1 MFPIRDHVLSSCIS
15 WHEIHFVL
23 VVNGV
28 YMVWDLWAL
37 AQDPPPAERLQRLP
51 KINLMWEITSFANAE

>member
-1 MFPIRDHVLSSCIS
+1 
-15 WHEIHFVL
+15 VL

-37 AQDPPPAERLQRLP
+37 AQDPPPAERLQRLL
-51 KINLMWEITSFANAE
+51 KINLMWKITSFANAE